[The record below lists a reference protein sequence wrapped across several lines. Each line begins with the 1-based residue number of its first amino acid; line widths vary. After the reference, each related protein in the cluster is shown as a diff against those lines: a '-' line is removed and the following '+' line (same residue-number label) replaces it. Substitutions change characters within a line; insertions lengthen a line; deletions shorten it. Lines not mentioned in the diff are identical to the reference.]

1 MSIRKILLAAA
12 AATLLAAPASA
23 ATFRYAFQG
32 DLNAL
37 DPYTLNETFTLGAL
51 GNVMEGL
58 TKRDKDLKIIPGL
71 AERWETSDDGRR
83 WRFYLRRNV
92 KYHDGSPFTADDVI
106 FSAERAQADGSQ
118 VKSRLPD
125 KFNIEK
131 VDDHT
136 VDFVMPEPNP
146 ILHYEW
152 DTWYIFSK
160 PWADKVGATK
170 PQSATAT
177 SLNAWALTANGTGP
191 FRLESHQPGV
201 KTVFKPNPDWW
212 GKPEHNLTEVIFT
225 TIKSDATRVAALLS
239 GEIDMMDPVPVQDI
253 ERIKS
258 SPNVTV
264 MTGPELRTIFLN
276 MDSFRDEL
284 LYSNVKGKNPFKD
297 ARVRKAFY
305 QAIDIEAIKSRVMR
319 GNSAPSSILISPLLF
334 SRAAEIKR
342 HPYDVEASKKLLAE
356 AGYPNGFEVTIDCP
370 NDRYVNDEAICQAV
384 AAMLARANVKV
395 QLNAQPKAKYFEKA
409 GPTAKYDSSF
419 NLLGWTPGSFDS
431 WNVLGN
437 ITHCRDASGKGGQ
450 FNYGGYCNPKV
461 DELADKILVESDT
474 AKRDAM
480 ILEAFKIVH
489 EEAGIIPLHQQTL
502 AWGVSKKTKIVQR
515 ADNQILLYWVN
526 KE

>member
-92 KYHDGSPFTADDVI
+92 KFHDGSPFTADDVI

-125 KFNIEK
+125 KFKIEK

-319 GNSAPSSILISPLLF
+319 GNSAPSSILISPL
-334 SRAAEIKR
+334 
-342 HPYDVEASKKLLAE
+342 V
-356 AGYPNGFEVTIDCP
+356 V
-370 NDRYVNDEAICQAV
+370 
-384 AAMLARANVKV
+384 LARR
-395 QLNAQPKAKYFEKA
+395 
-409 GPTAKYDSSF
+409 
-419 NLLGWTPGSFDS
+419 
-431 WNVLGN
+431 
-437 ITHCRDASGKGGQ
+437 RDQA
-450 FNYGGYCNPKV
+450 P
-461 DELADKILVESDT
+461 
-474 AKRDAM
+474 
-480 ILEAFKIVH
+480 
-489 EEAGIIPLHQQTL
+489 PL
-502 AWGVSKKTKIVQR
+502 
-515 ADNQILLYWVN
+515 
-526 KE
+526 